1 MAYPYLA
8 LNNNTIDPGSL
19 SLKTIKMIT
28 TTDLLNC
35 FMTCSK
41 TLTCDLVSKT
51 GTDCQLIN
59 IFNDTNLIQDS
70 KINLYIKK
78 NDSKFDISDNK
89 ISKIFYRQ
97 FDFISY

>member
-35 FMTCSK
+35 FKTCSV
-41 TLTCDLVSKT
+41 TLTCDAVAKT
-51 GTDCQLIN
+51 ETNCQLIN

-78 NDSKFDISDNK
+78 DNSKFDISDNK
-89 ISKIFYRQ
+89 ISKIIYR
-97 FDFISY
+97 